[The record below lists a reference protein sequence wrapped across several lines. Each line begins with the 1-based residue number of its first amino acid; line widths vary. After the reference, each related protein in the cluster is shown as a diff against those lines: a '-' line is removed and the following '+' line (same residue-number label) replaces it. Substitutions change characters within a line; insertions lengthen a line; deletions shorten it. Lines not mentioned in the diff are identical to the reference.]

1 MKTLKIGAVALVA
14 VLSLAGCNGSR
25 LTRNPGEPCSTSQR
39 GTVAYA
45 RTDGHRLT
53 CAATNADRVLR
64 WR

>member
-1 MKTLKIGAVALVA
+1 MKLMKVGVAMLVA
-14 VLSLAGCNGSR
+14 TLSLTACNAAPAR
-25 LTRNPGEPCSTSQR
+25 KNPGEPCNSSQR
-39 GTVAYA
+39 GSVAYA